1 MPEAGLPCLW
11 GVRDRPSGTGL
22 KSTDC
27 ARLFQWW
34 TEQRG
39 QVNRLVVTR
48 QHAPAKCS
56 NGKPQVT
63 STCTNPMG
71 KRCQFSL
78 EMPKGKIRLQ
88 KFRRSLRIGKT
99 PRLLVRRCPL
109 GWYALKGS
117 LRTDASPETQ
127 SEFQVGARWIAMTGT

>member
-11 GVRDRPSGTGL
+11 GVGDRLSGTGL

-88 KFRRSLRIGKT
+88 KFRRSLPGPPFPHLSSPVGRYK
-99 PRLLVRRCPL
+99 LLLIDISAERRE
-109 GWYALKGS
+109 GRAH
-117 LRTDASPETQ
+117 A
-127 SEFQVGARWIAMTGT
+127 